1 MLRTHTCGQLSKK
14 DKGKEVT
21 LCGWV
26 DTTRLQK
33 NFSFI
38 DLRDIYGVTQLFL
51 DKKFNQDVI
60 NLKKESVIKIKGEV
74 QVKPQPN
81 PKLKTGDIEVKVS
94 SLEILN
100 EAVSPLPLNLDKEI
114 ESLDETRLKYR
125 YLDLRRPQLQKNLI
139 VRHKIFKAIRDY
151 LDSQDFIEVE
161 TPLLAK
167 STPEGARD
175 YLVPSRIHPK
185 KFFALPQSPQI
196 FKQLLMIAGY
206 DKYFQLAKCLRDED
220 LRADR
225 QPEFTQID
233 LEMSFAEQEDVQNI
247 IEGLLKQILNISI
260 KTPFPRIAYQEA
272 MSKYGSDKPDL
283 RFSLELVDV
292 SDIAV
297 HSDFAV

>member
-33 NFSFI
+33 KFS
-38 DLRDIYGVTQLFL
+38 
-51 DKKFNQDVI
+51 QDVI

-175 YLVPSRIHPK
+175 YLVPSRIHSK

-225 QPEFTQID
+225 QPEFTQLD
-233 LEMSFAEQEDVQNI
+233 LEMSFVEQEDVFNI
-247 IEGLLKQILNISI
+247 
-260 KTPFPRIAYQEA
+260 
-272 MSKYGSDKPDL
+272 
-283 RFSLELVDV
+283 
-292 SDIAV
+292 
-297 HSDFAV
+297 

>member
-175 YLVPSRIHPK
+175 YLVPSRIH
-185 KFFALPQSPQI
+185 
-196 FKQLLMIAGY
+196 
-206 DKYFQLAKCLRDED
+206 
-220 LRADR
+220 
-225 QPEFTQID
+225 
-233 LEMSFAEQEDVQNI
+233 
-247 IEGLLKQILNISI
+247 
-260 KTPFPRIAYQEA
+260 
-272 MSKYGSDKPDL
+272 
-283 RFSLELVDV
+283 
-292 SDIAV
+292 
-297 HSDFAV
+297 

>member
-175 YLVPSRIHPK
+175 YLVPSRIHSK

-196 FKQLLMIAGY
+196 FKQLLMI
-206 DKYFQLAKCLRDED
+206 
-220 LRADR
+220 
-225 QPEFTQID
+225 
-233 LEMSFAEQEDVQNI
+233 
-247 IEGLLKQILNISI
+247 
-260 KTPFPRIAYQEA
+260 
-272 MSKYGSDKPDL
+272 
-283 RFSLELVDV
+283 RFML
-292 SDIAV
+292 
-297 HSDFAV
+297 